1 VRVPEGAATDEELAR
16 CPICKEPFKNE
27 YSEDEEDWVWRNAIE
42 IDGKVCL
49 NDIEAMKPY

>member
-1 VRVPEGAATDEELAR
+1 VPEGAATDEELAR